1 MSETARAGSPSGG
14 RIAGATW
21 LSGTPLVVN
30 AISLLANLVIIPG
43 LGQDGWGAWS
53 TAVGLSGATTFLTGI
68 GLRPLFIRA
77 LARAAGPAE
86 RERLVGAQLA
96 LRLMFAVGAGAIAIL
111 IGLLL
116 GYSAT
121 IMTCVAI
128 AATGIIPAV
137 VWTTFS
143 DVLNAE
149 EAFRASALATLVS
162 GLVLT
167 GATVVVVLAGL
178 GPVGVAGAYFIG
190 PLLTAL
196 QLGVAM
202 RRRGLPVRPHWDRA
216 EMRRLVRE
224 ARLTAAGDG
233 IGVLVT
239 RMRDV
244 YIPALLSPPVYG
256 LFVTGH
262 LVVSRLNIVGDALIT
277 AYAPGLAR
285 DHEVLRTGRPS
296 WASATVMRL
305 LMLSGII
312 LAVGSLAVAAWFT
325 GLIYREADE
334 AAARHAALVVMA
346 ITSLSL
352 PLVTLQMGWR
362 QLLIAVDEHDL
373 AARCAGTAALV
384 GGAATFG
391 LTLLDGV
398 RGAAFGV
405 VVASVAAAA
414 LTGRA
419 AWRVLGQAAA
429 VPALGAGTAALL
441 AGLAVAALA
450 VRLGIGVG
458 GAMATVLAPVLT
470 IALVIALGGVQR
482 AELRELAT
490 RLRRRRAG

>member
-233 IGVLVT
+233 IGVIVT
-239 RMRDV
+239 RLRDV
-244 YIPALLSPPVYG
+244 YIPAL
-256 LFVTGH
+256 VTP
-262 LVVSRLNIVGDALIT
+262 RC
-277 AYAPGLAR
+277 
-285 DHEVLRTGRPS
+285 TGS
-296 WASATVMRL
+296 T
-305 LMLSGII
+305 
-312 LAVGSLAVAAWFT
+312 
-325 GLIYREADE
+325 
-334 AAARHAALVVMA
+334 
-346 ITSLSL
+346 
-352 PLVTLQMGWR
+352 
-362 QLLIAVDEHDL
+362 
-373 AARCAGTAALV
+373 
-384 GGAATFG
+384 
-391 LTLLDGV
+391 
-398 RGAAFGV
+398 
-405 VVASVAAAA
+405 
-414 LTGRA
+414 
-419 AWRVLGQAAA
+419 
-429 VPALGAGTAALL
+429 
-441 AGLAVAALA
+441 
-450 VRLGIGVG
+450 
-458 GAMATVLAPVLT
+458 
-470 IALVIALGGVQR
+470 
-482 AELRELAT
+482 
-490 RLRRRRAG
+490 